1 MDKEKK
7 MVSIVIYLFNNEDII
22 ASFTEKIVFAAEALF
37 EKFEVIIVN
46 DKSTDLSIMK
56 LKETDALKNYKVSI
70 IQMSFHQGIE
80 MAMTAGVDLSVG
92 DFVYEFDNLLIDYDI
107 SLFEQ
112 SYRYLLSG
120 YDIVSVSPQKA
131 NSFMSGIFYNVYN
144 KHSKSGYYI
153 QSDRFR
159 ILSRRA
165 INRAYSISNSIPYRK
180 ALYVNSGLK
189 IGKIEFTEK
198 KDAIRPQSKT
208 LRNKMAINTL
218 IIYTNLAFKIS
229 ISITILLFL
238 FTLCM
243 CLYALVLYFGDY
255 KPIEGWTTIIILIS
269 GSFSGLFF
277 LIAIIIKYLSLAIE
291 IIYNKKSYL
300 FESVEKLS

>member
-7 MVSIVIYLFNNEDII
+7 MVSIVIYLYNNEDII
-22 ASFTEKIVFAAEALF
+22 TSFTEKIVHATDALF

-46 DKSTDLSIMK
+46 DKSTDASVAK
-56 LKETDALKNYKVSI
+56 LKESSLLKNYKISI

-92 DFVYEFDNLLIDYDI
+92 DFVYEFDNLLVDYDI
-107 SLFEQ
+107 ALFEQ
-112 SYRYLLSG
+112 SYRHLLAG
-120 YDIVSVSPQKA
+120 HDIVSVSPKKA
-131 NSFMSGIFYNVYN
+131 NSFMSAVFYSIYN
-144 KHSKSGYYI
+144 KHSKSGYFI

-189 IGKIEFTEK
+189 IGKIEFIENK
-198 KDAIRPQSKT
+198 EAVRPHSNS

-229 ISITILLFL
+229 ISITIILFL

-243 CLYALVLYFGDY
+243 CMYALALYFGDY
-255 KPIEGWTTIIILIS
+255 RPIEGWTTIIILIAA
-269 GSFSGLFF
+269 SFSGLFF

-291 IIYNKKSYL
+291 IIYNKKAYL